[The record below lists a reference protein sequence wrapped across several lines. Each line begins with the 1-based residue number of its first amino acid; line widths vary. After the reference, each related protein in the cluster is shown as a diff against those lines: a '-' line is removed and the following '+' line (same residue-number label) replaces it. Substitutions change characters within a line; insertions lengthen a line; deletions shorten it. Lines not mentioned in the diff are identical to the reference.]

1 MPDATTQPAQ
11 GKRMSRRTKVVL
23 GALGVLVALPVIAVI
38 ILLTFDW
45 NRAKP
50 WLNARV
56 SEAIERPF
64 AINGDLSVDWEQ
76 PARSMAKDERSW
88 RDYIPWPHLY
98 ANDVRVGNPA
108 GMPARE
114 MANVRQFSFSLNPFA
129 LLGRTISI
137 PVLRF
142 DSPHVALLRIDPTH
156 NNWTFK
162 RSEDKPSKWKLDLE
176 RVVLAKGVLVLDDNV
191 TRTHVRADIDTL
203 ENNPTYGIGWT
214 LKGSYNGAPVGGSG
228 KAGAVLSLKNQS
240 TPFPVQAEM
249 HSGRTRIA
257 VEGTVTRPARLA
269 ALDLKLRLAA
279 PSMARLYNF
288 TGLTLP
294 ETPAFS
300 TEGRLVGSIDA
311 DSSRWTYDNFKG
323 KVGSSDI
330 AGKLAYQ
337 SGKPRGKLS
346 GNVVSR
352 QLLFTDLGPLIGADS
367 NESKAARGV
376 DTVQPAGKALP
387 VEKFRTERWKSIDA
401 DVRFAADRI
410 VRKKELPITKLST
423 HLVMK
428 DGVLTLNP
436 LDFGL
441 AGGTLRSNIR
451 LDGSDSDKGIRATA
465 KIAAR
470 QIQIKQLF
478 PAIEKVQQ
486 TTVGQ
491 INGDA
496 NLSAVGDSVASL
508 LAHSNGELKTLV
520 NQGAVSKLL
529 LEQMGLNVGNIIV
542 TKLFGDKQVRLNCLA
557 SDFNVTNGVARTQMF
572 VVDTEEALITV
583 NGAINLSSE
592 QMDLTLRPQ
601 TKGLRLFSLRAPL
614 YVRGTFKKPDVD
626 VDKGVLA
633 MKAGGAAVLAA
644 AAAPAAALLPLI
656 QAGPGEDSDC
666 ARLLAQAR
674 EKPKAPP
681 PGQARR

>member
-11 GKRMSRRTKVVL
+11 GNRMSRRTRIAL
-23 GALGVLVALPVIAVI
+23 GALGVLVALPVIAVV

-45 NRAKP
+45 NRARP

-64 AINGDLSVDWEQ
+64 AIHGDLSVDWEQ
-76 PARSMAKDERSW
+76 PARSMAKEERTW

-108 GMPARE
+108 GMPARD
-114 MANVRQFSFSLNPFA
+114 MASVRQFSFSLNPFA
-129 LLGRTISI
+129 LLGRTMSI

-156 NNWTFK
+156 NNWTFR
-162 RSEDKPSKWKLDLE
+162 RSQDKPSTWKLDLE

-203 ENNPTYGIGWT
+203 ENNPAYGIGWT
-214 LKGSYNGAPVGGSG
+214 LKGTYNGAPVGGTG

-240 TPFPVQAEM
+240 TPYPVQADM
-249 HSGRTRIA
+249 HSGRIRVA

-269 ALDLKLRLAA
+269 ALDLKLKLAA

-300 TEGRLVGSIDA
+300 TEGRLVGAIDA
-311 DSSRWTYDNFKG
+311 NSSRWTYDNFKG

-330 AGKLAYQ
+330 AGKLEYQ
-337 SGKPRGKLS
+337 GGKPRGKLS
-346 GNVVSR
+346 GKVVSR
-352 QLLFTDLGPLIGADS
+352 QLLFADLGPLIGADS

-376 DTVQPAGKALP
+376 DAVQPAGKALP

-423 HLVMK
+423 HLVLQ

-441 AGGTLRSNIR
+441 AGGTLKSNIR
-451 LDGSDSDKGIRATA
+451 LDGSDSGKGIRATA

-496 NLSAVGDSVASL
+496 SLSAVGDSVASL

-557 SDFNVTNGVARTQMF
+557 SDFAVTNGVARTRMF

-583 NGAINLSSE
+583 DGAINLSSE

-656 QAGPGEDSDC
+656 QAGPGKDSDC

-681 PGQARR
+681 PGQAKR

>member
-1 MPDATTQPAQ
+1 MPDSTHPPTE
-11 GKRMSRRTKVVL
+11 GKRVSRRTRIVL
-23 GALGVLVALPVIAVI
+23 SVLGVLAAIPAIAIV

-64 AINGDLSVDWEQ
+64 AINGDLTVDWEQ
-76 PARSMAKDERSW
+76 PARAMAKSERTW

-98 ANDVRVGNPA
+98 ANDVHVGNPA
-108 GMPARE
+108 GMAVRD
-114 MANVRQFSFSLNPFA
+114 MASVRQFSFSLNPFA
-129 LLGRTISI
+129 LLGHTISI

-142 DSPHVALLRIDPTH
+142 DGPQVALQRTDPAH
-156 NNWTFK
+156 YNWVYK
-162 RSEDKPSKWKLDLE
+162 RNEDKPTRWKLDLE
-176 RVVLAKGVLVLDDNV
+176 RVVLAKGVLSLDDSV
-191 TRTHVRADIDTL
+191 TRTHVTADIDTL
-203 ENNPTYGIGWT
+203 DNNPAYGIGWT
-214 LKGSYNGAPVGGSG
+214 LKGSYNGAPVGGGG
-228 KAGAVLSLKNQS
+228 KAGAVLSLKNQG
-240 TPFPVQAEM
+240 TPFPIQADM
-249 HSGRTRIA
+249 HSGQTRIV

-269 ALDLKLRLAA
+269 ALDLRLKLAA

-294 ETPAFS
+294 ETPAFT
-300 TEGRLVGSIDA
+300 TEGRLIGSIDEH
-311 DSSRWTYDNFKG
+311 SSRWTYDNFKG

-330 AGKLAYQ
+330 AGKLEYQ
-337 SGKPRGKLS
+337 SGKPRGKLT
-346 GNVVSR
+346 GNVVSH

-367 NESKAARGV
+367 NESKVARGV
-376 DTVQPAGKALP
+376 EAVQPAGKALP

-441 AGGTLRSNIR
+441 AGGTLKSNIR
-451 LDGSDSDKGIRATA
+451 LDGSDSGKGIKATA
-465 KIAAR
+465 KVAAR

-529 LEQMGLNVGNIIV
+529 LEEMGLNVGNIIV
-542 TKLFGDKQVRLNCLA
+542 TKLFGDRQVKLNCMA
-557 SDFNVTNGVARTQMF
+557 TDFNVTNGVARTEMF
-572 VVDTEEALITV
+572 VVDTEEALV
-583 NGAINLSSE
+583 NVSGAINLSTE

-601 TKGLRLFSLRAPL
+601 TKGLRLFSLRSPI
-614 YVRGTFKKPDVD
+614 YVRGTFKKPDVE

-633 MKAGGAAVLAA
+633 MKAGGAAVLAV
-644 AAAPAAALLPLI
+644 AAAPVAAMLPLI
-656 QAGPGEDSDC
+656 HAGPGEDSDC

-681 PGQARR
+681 PGQTRR